1 MIGLRNLRI
10 QFVKRFPHSR
20 LSKSIFALPD
30 EVSEFEFLGIA
41 RMLLVEAC
49 LGSKDEDNQH
59 SQSSQM
65 REDKRWKKS
74 KKVKKNAGH

>member
-74 KKVKKNAGH
+74 KKVKKNAGL

>member
-10 QFVKRFPHSR
+10 QFLKRFPHSK
-20 LSKSIFALPD
+20 LSKTISALPD

-49 LGSKDEDNQH
+49 LELKDENNQY
-59 SQSSQM
+59 SQSY
-65 REDKRWKKS
+65 
-74 KKVKKNAGH
+74 

>member
-65 REDKRWKKS
+65 REDKSWKKT
-74 KKVKKNAGH
+74 KKVEKNAGK